1 MLSSRSSPLIAMR
14 HRAAAAAERFGQ
26 VNRNTAANMDHIL
39 DRSARVSATRM
50 VLLVVVGTLVGIGC
64 ERAPSTGSNPKTPAA
79 RAEPNAT
86 ATTASAPATN
96 VAQVQEPSTA
106 TQLASTSQ
114 DASVP
119 RGHVAYYFHRT
130 IRCPTCL
137 SIESQSQEA
146 VNSVFAGR
154 VSFRAVNIEEAG
166 NEHFEKDF
174 SLEAQSLVL
183 VEMTTEQVLR
193 WKLLPKTWGLVDE
206 PLEFQKY
213 VVSEVLE
220 FVGG

>member
-1 MLSSRSSPLIAMR
+1 MLRR
-14 HRAAAAAERFGQ
+14 
-26 VNRNTAANMDHIL
+26 VNQYTAANMNDIVA
-39 DRSARVSATRM
+39 RSAHLSAARR
-50 VLLVVVGTLVGIGC
+50 VLLVVIGALIGIGC
-64 ERAPSTGSNPKTPAA
+64 ERAPGTANNPKAPSSRT
-79 RAEPNAT
+79 EPSAT
-86 ATTASAPATN
+86 ATTTSAPATN
-96 VAQVQEPSTA
+96 VAQVQQPPNA
-106 TQLASTSQ
+106 PQPASTSQ
-114 DASVP
+114 DGAP
-119 RGHVAYYFHRT
+119 RGYVAYYFHRT

-154 VSFRAVNIEEAG
+154 VSFRAVNIEEAD

-174 SLEAQSLVL
+174 SLETQSLVL

-193 WKLLPKTWGLVDE
+193 WKLLPKTWDLVNE

-220 FVGG
+220 FLGG